1 MSANPPHSFGYAS
14 GLPPCSDEKNV
25 RQPDGLHFISDSL
38 NALRRSERSPTGSY
52 RPISQH
58 HPRTLLLTRVL
69 LGRFPMRPVPQS
81 ASSCGLASWT
91 GQYFRACSP
100 RVCLGAS
107 CPRFSVTFIM
117 EHFYLSMAYQ
127 IDRVK
132 NRRPFPAR
140 ETRKAL
146 LDRTSASVLWSA

>member
-1 MSANPPHSFGYAS
+1 
-14 GLPPCSDEKNV
+14 LP
-25 RQPDGLHFISDSL
+25 
-38 NALRRSERSPTGSY
+38 ALRHMSQTYALCANTSLHRRSWLVRSNTAGLLKRTAPERKKSNGAVPPKRSTS
-52 RPISQH
+52 SKN
-58 HPRTLLLTRVL
+58 TLLTRVL

-91 GQYFRACSP
+91 GQYFPSCSP

-107 CPRFSVTFIM
+107 CPRFSVTFII
-117 EHFYLSMAYQ
+117 EHFYLSMACQ

-140 ETRKAL
+140 ETRKTL
-146 LDRTSASVLWSA
+146 LDRTSASVLWSS